1 MSYKNNCFIFAAE
14 IKTLVVVWTE
24 WAVREVTNLNR
35 LIIMEINNIGNN
47 AGILWNVLNTNGKM
61 TETKLK
67 KESGLGSAEFY
78 TALGWLAREGKI
90 NTEVEVKGSKSC
102 EYYSLNA

>member
-1 MSYKNNCFIFAAE
+1 MQSK
-14 IKTLVVVWTE
+14 IKVSSDGMIRLYVKI
-24 WAVREVTNLNR
+24 VTR

-47 AGILWNVLNTNGKM
+47 AGLVWNALNSNGKM

-67 KESGLGSAEFY
+67 KETGHASAEFFA
-78 TALGWLAREGKI
+78 ALGWLAREGKL
-90 NTEVEVKGSKSC
+90 NVETEVKGAKTC

>member
-1 MSYKNNCFIFAAE
+1 MVSIVYLCFVKLE
-14 IKTLVVVWTE
+14 NVEK
-24 WAVREVTNLNR
+24 

-47 AGILWNVLNTNGKM
+47 AGLIWNALNTNGKM

-78 TALGWLAREGKI
+78 TALGWLARESKI
-90 NTEVEVKGSKSC
+90 NVEVEVKGSKSC

>member
-1 MSYKNNCFIFAAE
+1 MPQI
-14 IKTLVVVWTE
+14 V
-24 WAVREVTNLNR
+24 NLNR

-78 TALGWLAREGKI
+78 TALGWLAREGKL
-90 NTEVEVKGSKSC
+90 NNEVEVKGSKTC

>member
-1 MSYKNNCFIFAAE
+1 MLNQ
-14 IKTLVVVWTE
+14 
-24 WAVREVTNLNR
+24 VTNFNR

-47 AGILWNVLNTNGKM
+47 AGVIWNVLNTNGKM
-61 TETKLK
+61 TESKLK

-78 TALGWLAREGKI
+78 MALGWLAREGKLSSV
-90 NTEVEVKGSKSC
+90 VETKGAKSC

>member
-1 MSYKNNCFIFAAE
+1 MLFCLYIFAVAKLESVWRCDAAE
-14 IKTLVVVWTE
+14 I
-24 WAVREVTNLNR
+24 TNLNR
-35 LIIMEINNIGNN
+35 LIIMEISNIGNN
-47 AGILWNVLNTNGKM
+47 AGILWNVLNANGKM

-78 TALGWLAREGKI
+78 TALGWLARESKI
-90 NTEVEVKGSKSC
+90 NVEVEVKGSKSC